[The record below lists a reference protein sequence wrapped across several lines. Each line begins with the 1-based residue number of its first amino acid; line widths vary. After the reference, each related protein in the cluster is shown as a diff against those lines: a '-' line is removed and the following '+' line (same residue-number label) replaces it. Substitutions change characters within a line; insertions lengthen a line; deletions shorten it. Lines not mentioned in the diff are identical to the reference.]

1 MCYQYQALYTVREAS
16 KVLRTGERYIRQMI
30 RGGELPA
37 IRLGSG
43 GYLRIRGID
52 LESYINGMETVSD
65 AEEADGEEAE
75 ADEG

>member
-1 MCYQYQALYTVREAS
+1 MTYQYQALYTVREAT
-16 KVLRTGERYIRQMI
+16 KVLRTGERYIRQLI
-30 RGGELPA
+30 RSGELPA

-52 LESYINGMETVSD
+52 LENYINGMETVRD
-65 AEEADGEEAE
+65 IDEAGAEEAE

>member
-1 MCYQYQALYTVREAS
+1 MCYQYQALYTVREAT
-16 KVLRTGERYIRQMI
+16 KILRTGERYVRQLIRD
-30 RGGELPA
+30 GELPA

-52 LESYINGMETVSD
+52 FESYINGMETVRD
-65 AEEADGEEAE
+65 IEEADDEEAE

>member
-1 MCYQYQALYTVREAS
+1 MCYQYQALYTVREAT
-16 KVLRTGERYIRQMI
+16 KILRTGERYVRQQIRD
-30 RGGELPA
+30 GELPA

-52 LESYINGMETVSD
+52 LESYINGMETVRD
-65 AEEADGEEAE
+65 IEEADDEEAE